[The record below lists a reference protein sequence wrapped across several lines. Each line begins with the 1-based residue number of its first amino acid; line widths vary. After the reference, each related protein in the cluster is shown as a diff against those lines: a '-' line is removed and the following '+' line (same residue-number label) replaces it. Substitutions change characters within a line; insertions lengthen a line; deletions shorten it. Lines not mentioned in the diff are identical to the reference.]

1 MQVCLRSS
9 GNDVGIVVQVALI
22 MRFVIAEAAMLA
34 VNVMTI
40 VSGTGEANSMSW
52 HRFM

>member
-9 GNDVGIVVQVALI
+9 GNDVDIVVQVALI